1 MDPSRIFRFLA
12 EHRVRSVLVGGLA
25 AAAQGASRLTYDVDL
40 CFEQGEENCRR
51 LASALDALG
60 ARTVPP
66 REPPI
71 AITPPLLASH
81 RLVHLTTPAGRLDL
95 IAEIPGLGRY
105 EELVEGTDRI
115 RLGEVE
121 LRVLSIEQLIR
132 AKQALDTPK
141 DRDHLDQL
149 LALRRLRDE
158 ERR

>member
-1 MDPSRIFRFLA
+1 MDPSRIFRLLA
-12 EHRVRSVLVGGLA
+12 EHGVRSALVGGLA

-40 CFEQGEENCRR
+40 CFLQSEENCRR
-51 LASALDALG
+51 LASALDELG
-60 ARTVPP
+60 ARTFPP

-71 AITPPLLASH
+71 AITPELLSSH
-81 RLVHLTTPAGRLDL
+81 RLVHLATPAGRLDL

-105 EELVEGTDRI
+105 EELIEAADRI

-121 LRVLSIEQLIR
+121 VRVLSIDQLIR
-132 AKQALDTPK
+132 AKQAMDTPK

-158 ERR
+158 EER